1 MCAGNLSPSAEAR
14 SKGKKRRKEPPA
26 EKVKDGEE
34 EPKGIYLC
42 YIINKS
48 FNQRTQMGGSGHSGH
63 NLRCRTRM
71 LRIGWM
77 RVSDSNT
84 ALSLQL
90 TLSNSGDR
98 VQWFRAEAEMERWRE
113 EWEVKQADFLRCI
126 RSFGKM
132 ADVWQKLSAG
142 ASKPE
147 GCSRASEPGRT
158 AYANQ
163 KSAMFRDMERH
174 AKTTFRNAGYG
185 ELIDQLLDQQAGK
198 ILADFVLAERSDPK
212 YQIPELVAL
221 EVSSILLSDQVFID

>member
-1 MCAGNLSPSAEAR
+1 
-14 SKGKKRRKEPPA
+14 
-26 EKVKDGEE
+26 
-34 EPKGIYLC
+34 
-42 YIINKS
+42 
-48 FNQRTQMGGSGHSGH
+48 
-63 NLRCRTRM
+63 
-71 LRIGWM
+71 
-77 RVSDSNT
+77 
-84 ALSLQL
+84 
-90 TLSNSGDR
+90 
-98 VQWFRAEAEMERWRE
+98 
-113 EWEVKQADFLRCI
+113 
-126 RSFGKM
+126 M

-142 ASKPE
+142 ASKPEELIEPE

-174 AKTTFRNAGYG
+174 AKTMFRNAGYG